1 VGTTGISSTGD
12 FGAGSRI
19 FIGSDLTTIS
29 SGKVYYLSSTLAWTI
44 SNSSTE
50 AAAGGW
56 LGVRTSNGTNSTG
69 GMLIEGLVKVGTNLS
84 GGTVGD
90 KVYLLNTNGALTT
103 TLPTTSGLYV
113 RIVGYLV
120 DATNSIIYFNP
131 SPDYIE
137 LA

>member
-1 VGTTGISSTGD
+1 MGTSAISSTGD
-12 FGAGSRI
+12 FGTGSRI
-19 FIGSDLTTIS
+19 FTGSDLTTIS
-29 SGKVYYLSSTLAWTI
+29 SGKVYYLSSTLAWSL
-44 SNSSTE
+44 SNSGTE

-56 LGVRTSNGTNSTG
+56 LGVRTSNGSNSTG
-69 GMLIEGLVKVGTNLS
+69 GMLIEGLVKLGTNLS
-84 GGTVGD
+84 GTTIGD
-90 KVYLLNTNGALTT
+90 KVYLLNANGAVTT

-113 RIVGYLV
+113 RIVGYVV